1 MPNVLKQSAKS
12 STTSSPTTAAE
23 SAWDL
28 VDTVRMLLYGKSG
41 TGKTTFAAT
50 FPDPIL
56 WLLCSGGNK
65 PGELRS
71 IDTPENRKRV
81 APRIISSTSQLKSY
95 IDEAEE
101 YKTVVL
107 DHASGLQDLTLK
119 EILGLEELPAQ
130 KSWGMAKQGDYGQS
144 SLMCKELFRALLN
157 CPGNVVIVAQERN
170 FGGEDTSSD
179 IIQTTVSAALTPSVT
194 GWLGPACDYV
204 VQTFLKPKMEKVKAN
219 IGGKEHITERRGVG
233 VEFCLRTGSHD
244 VYQTKFR
251 IPRGIKLPEYIVDPS
266 YDKVM
271 ALIKGKDS

>member
-1 MPNVLKQSAKS
+1 MGRDSDAIG
-12 STTSSPTTAAE
+12 AE

-28 VDTVRMLLYGKSG
+28 ADTVRMLLYGKSG

-71 IDTPENRKRV
+71 IDTPENRRRIT
-81 APRIISSTSQLKSY
+81 PRIVSSTDQLKGY
-95 IDEAEE
+95 IDKAEGFA
-101 YKTVVL
+101 TVVL

-130 KSWGMAKQGDYGQS
+130 KSWGMARQQDYGQS
-144 SLMCKELFRALLN
+144 ALMCKELFRALLN
-157 CPGNVVIVAQERN
+157 CPGNVVIIAQERN
-170 FGGEDTSSD
+170 FGPGEDSGSD

-204 VQTFLKPKMEKVKAN
+204 VQTFIKPKMEQVKAM
-219 IGGKEHITERRGVG
+219 IGGKEHLTQKRGIG
-233 VEFCLRTGSHD
+233 VEYCLRTGPHD
-244 VYQTKFR
+244 TYQTKFR
-251 IPRGIKLPEYIVDPS
+251 VPKGTPLPEYLTDPNYQQVVD
-266 YDKVM
+266 
-271 ALIKGKDS
+271 LIKGRKGAG